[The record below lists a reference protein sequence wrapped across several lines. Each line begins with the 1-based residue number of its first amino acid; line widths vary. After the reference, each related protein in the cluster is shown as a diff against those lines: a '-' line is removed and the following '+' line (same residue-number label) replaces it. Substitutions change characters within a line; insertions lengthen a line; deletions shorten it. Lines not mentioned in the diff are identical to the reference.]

1 MDQRNLRRR
10 AKYGEGQLEPDMDGE
25 NAKTRPQE
33 ERKEQAAQEKIAP
46 SDPAHYA
53 PGQRGAQQ
61 VSEGTKKSYG
71 KGARIYLESEEE
83 SSEVFVVEKGEVELS
98 GFPEAKRFRST
109 LGPGDIF
116 GFTSCFCR
124 RPRMETVVART
135 DCTCAVLGRD
145 RFLESVQSNPELAT
159 RIISYFADE
168 LRAYDDMVAVPSDKA
183 GRSDDEARLFE
194 LGMYFARIGRDAHAL
209 HALGVHMQL
218 YPSCANSREAKKT
231 VSELRAK
238 GIKPPA
244 ATQRGLARE
253 YADGQMVFCEHEPG
267 KELYIVKSGK
277 VEILKIAPPEEML
290 LSILREG
297 DIFGELSIV
306 SSKPRNATAVTIG
319 ETLLLPV
326 ARESLAA
333 LFEKSPVTITRILTA
348 ISQRLW
354 FTFIRLQASFF
365 ENPLTRTYVLL
376 ENKLMEERISLSS
389 TKAVT
394 LPLGIGEI
402 LGMAR
407 VPVDRQQKIAAVL
420 TDDANLS
427 FQFRQVTIENPS
439 ILESKAR
446 YFRTRDHL
454 GSQETKGDSATVSR
468 KRPAAAGGTLGLDSH
483 ELRVPTDK
491 IPDK

>member
-1 MDQRNLRRR
+1 M
-10 AKYGEGQLEPDMDGE
+10 
-25 NAKTRPQE
+25 
-33 ERKEQAAQEKIAP
+33 
-46 SDPAHYA
+46 
-53 PGQRGAQQ
+53 
-61 VSEGTKKSYG
+61 SEGTKKSY
-71 KGARIYLESEEE
+71 KRGARIYLESEEE
-83 SSEVFVVEKGEVELS
+83 SSEVFVIEKGEVELS
-98 GFPEAKRFRST
+98 GFPEARRFRST

-116 GFTSCFCR
+116 GFTSCLCR

-145 RFLESVQSNPELAT
+145 RFLESVQANPELAT
-159 RIISYFADE
+159 RVISYFAEE

-183 GRSDDEARLFE
+183 GPPDEEARLFE
-194 LGMYFARIGRDAHAL
+194 LGMHFVRAGHDAHAL
-209 HALGVHMQL
+209 HAFTAHLQL
-218 YPSCANSREAKKT
+218 YPSVLNSLEAQKT
-231 VSELRAK
+231 ASALKSK
-238 GIKPPA
+238 GVKVPPT
-244 ATQRGLARE
+244 TQHGLARR
-253 YADGQMVFCEHEPG
+253 YSDGQIVFCEHEPG

-277 VEILKIAPPEEML
+277 VEILKITPPEEML

-306 SSKPRNATAVTIG
+306 SSKPRNATAVAIG
-319 ETLLLPV
+319 ETELLPV

-333 LFEKSPVTITRILTA
+333 LFEKSPVTIARILTA

-354 FTFIRLQASFF
+354 FTFIRLQSSFY
-365 ENPLTRTYVLL
+365 ENPLTRAYVLL

-389 TKAVT
+389 TKPVT

-407 VPVDRQQKIAAVL
+407 VPAERQQKLAAVL
-420 TDDANLS
+420 TDDSNLS

-454 GSQETKGDSATVSR
+454 GSQEMKGDSSPANRRKPTATI
-468 KRPAAAGGTLGLDSH
+468 GLDSQ
-483 ELRVPTDK
+483 ELRVPADK
-491 IPDK
+491 LPDK